1 MYNLPAHTNP
11 NKIFI
16 INRSELVDRW
26 DGDMV
31 LYNKI
36 LHNFKYNIVSL
47 KSLLIKNPQYGA
59 NESGVTRA
67 SFLEPRY
74 VRITDIDEYGLLKN
88 EIGVT
93 AQNIESRFILDNDD
107 ILFARSGNTVGKA
120 YIHKKDTVNY
130 DCFFAGY
137 MIRFVVDKSKILP
150 DYLFAYTQLGAYK
163 NWVKAIQRTAGQPN
177 INAEEYKSLQIPLP
191 GINIQKDIASIFQSA
206 YTQKQEKEAEAQ
218 QLLNS
223 IDTYLL
229 SELGI
234 TLPEKDNSLKSR
246 MFTAQFSKMV
256 GGRLDPLFYNSDL
269 SLFELGK
276 YLSKPLRDIVKAFKS
291 GIGAGKQDQTL
302 DGNGLIQIRPTN
314 IDEKGNLIFTKNVY
328 LPFHFRGDKLKYDDV
343 LFNNTNSQDLVG
355 KTAIVKTNE
364 ELFYSNHITVLKA
377 NLEQLVPDYLHSI
390 LNLFQK
396 EKIFYSLCTNWN
408 NQSGIGID
416 LLKNLRIPVPPIEKQ
431 NEIANHIKG
440 IQNQAKV
447 LQQEAEAILND
458 AKAEIE
464 QMILG

>member
-1 MYNLPAHTNP
+1 MYNLPTHTDP

-36 LHNFKYNIVSL
+36 LHNFKYDIVSL
-47 KSLLIKNPQYGA
+47 KNLLIKNPQYGA
-59 NESGVTRA
+59 NESGIIRT

-74 VRITDIDEYGLLKN
+74 IRITDIDEYGLLKN

-150 DYLFAYTQLGAYK
+150 DYLFTYTQLGVYK

-191 GINIQKDIASIFQSA
+191 GINIQKDIVSIFQSA
-206 YTQKQEKEAEAQ
+206 YTKKQEKEAKAQ

-229 SELGI
+229 GELGI
-234 TLPEKDNSLKSR
+234 SLPEKDNSLQNR
-246 MFTAQFSKMV
+246 IFTTSFSEV
-256 GGRLDPLFYNSDL
+256 TGGRLDPDYNSKYDFL
-269 SLFELGK
+269 INQDANFPFNTLGSL
-276 YLSKPLRDIVKAFKS
+276 IVKPPQY
-291 GIGAGKQDQTL
+291 GANEEAEEYSL
-302 DGNGLIQIRPTN
+302 ENAIRYIRITD
-314 IDEKGNLIFTKNVY
+314 IDEIGELKDYGKKTAKNTNNIY
-328 LPFHFRGDKLKYDDV
+328 ELKYNDILFARSGSVGRCYIHKKVEEKAIFAGYLIRFV
-343 LFNNTNSQDLVG
+343 LNIAKINPDFLFFYCNSKIYKYWVS
-355 KTAIVKTNE
+355 AIERPAVQSNINSE
-364 ELFYSNHITVLKA
+364 EYK
-377 NLEQLVPDYLHSI
+377 
-390 LNLFQK
+390 
-396 EKIFYSLCTNWN
+396 SLP
-408 NQSGIGID
+408 
-416 LLKNLRIPVPPIEKQ
+416 IPLPPLEKQ
-431 NEIANHIKG
+431 NEIAQHIQDMRSK
-440 IQNQAKV
+440 AKV
-447 LQQEAEAILND
+447 LQAD
-458 AKAEIE
+458 AKNVLE
-464 QMILG
+464 QAKQQVEKMIIG